1 MCSSDPHG
9 KMLEENNLKIFCD
22 LLMPGDEPNPVMM
35 WSLYRPA
42 KIGKPECSVNEKL
55 YKVEVS
61 TVGE

>member
-1 MCSSDPHG
+1 
-9 KMLEENNLKIFCD
+9 MLEENNLKIFCD
-22 LLMPGDEPNPVMM
+22 LLMPGDEPNPVIM